1 MLEVSS
7 RVRRKKN
14 KVFNKY
20 TILSVFCILLLSTYP
35 LGKSIANE
43 YNNQNHA
50 IKEQIQSLTQENEEL
65 KRINDSL
72 TKSKNDIDTKLNSLP
87 KASN

>member
-20 TILSVFCILLLSTYP
+20 TILGLSCILLLSTYP
-35 LGKSIANE
+35 FGKSTTTE
-43 YNNQNHA
+43 YNTKNQA

-65 KRINDSL
+65 KKINDSL
-72 TKSKNDIDTKLNSLP
+72 TKSKNDIDTKINSLP
-87 KASN
+87 KTSN